1 MNKGTVDLNTAFS
14 IGDIQM
20 ANRHMKRCLTLLII
34 RKCKSKL
41 TIRYHLTPVRISI
54 LKKRKK
60 ITNAGEDVE
69 KSKPL
74 CPAGMNVNCCINY
87 GKQYGGFSKN

>member
-1 MNKGTVDLNTAFS
+1 MNKGTVDLNTSFS
-14 IGDIQM
+14 IRDIQM
-20 ANRHMKRCLTLLII
+20 AN
-34 RKCKSKL
+34 
-41 TIRYHLTPVRISI
+41 
-54 LKKRKK
+54 RKK

>member
-1 MNKGTVDLNTAFS
+1 
-14 IGDIQM
+14 M

-54 LKKRKK
+54 LKKKK
-60 ITNAGEDVE
+60 KKANVGEDVE
-69 KSKPL
+69 KNKPL
-74 CPAGMNVNCCINY
+74 CPAGMSVNCCINY
-87 GKQYGGFSKN
+87 GKQYGGSSKN